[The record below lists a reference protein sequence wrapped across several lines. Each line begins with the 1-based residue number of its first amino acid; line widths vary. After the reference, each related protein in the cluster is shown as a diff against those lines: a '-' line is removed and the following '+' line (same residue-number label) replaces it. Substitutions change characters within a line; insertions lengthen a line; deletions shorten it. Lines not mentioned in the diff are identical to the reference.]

1 MYGLLL
7 MNDGEMGGIDE
18 RNDKRNLRI
27 APVVF
32 GIGEDSEIRISES
45 FLYISYIFVRRFFGP
60 MINVTHQYL
69 QPHPHPI
76 QRKRSHIL

>member
-32 GIGEDSEIRISES
+32 GIGEDS
-45 FLYISYIFVRRFFGP
+45 
-60 MINVTHQYL
+60 
-69 QPHPHPI
+69 
-76 QRKRSHIL
+76 